1 MGELYDFIEHKMYQL
16 MVYADDMERPD
27 IASQIDIML
36 NEYLIGNIDITF
48 VDGWP
53 VAYPTAQSD
62 KDT

>member
-1 MGELYDFIEHKMYQL
+1 MYQL